1 MVTAVS
7 DLKELRDHAVR
18 LAESA
23 HVDDCLRIHRI
34 TKLIPLGRDDWD
46 ITLSCASDAGHESHD
61 WINPYGLSYYCP
73 GLCGGCMTE
82 RERTLWRQLA
92 GEIGEYLDKPD
103 DEQQEALS
111 L

>member
-1 MVTAVS
+1 MS
-7 DLKELRDHAVR
+7 DLKGLRDHAAR

-34 TKLIPLGRDDWD
+34 TKRIQSGTSWDWD
-46 ITLSCASDAGHESHD
+46 VILSCASEAGHEPHQ
-61 WINPYGLSYYCP
+61 WYGVLGTEYECP

-82 RERTLWRQLA
+82 RERKLWRQIA
-92 GEIGEYLDKPD
+92 DEIGDHLERPAQA
-103 DEQQEALS
+103 EQEALP

>member
-1 MVTAVS
+1 MAAVS
-7 DLKELRDHAVR
+7 DLKAFREHAVR

-34 TKLIPLGRDDWD
+34 TKLLTPLTGYDFDV
-46 ITLSCASDAGHESHD
+46 TLSCASEAGHEPHQ
-61 WINPYGLSYYCP
+61 WHGELGAAYECP

-82 RERTLWRQLA
+82 RERALWRQLA
-92 GEIGEYLDKPD
+92 GEIAEYLDRP
-103 DEQQEALS
+103 DEQQEALP